1 MPIADLPI
9 YKCTILRKYNFK
21 TKRFFLLENFT
32 RRFDLKIV
40 FFPNLGQRKTKGF
53 VLNIATSTLEIP
65 IWHAERPRKKNR
77 HVTPLNDTS
86 FLAGSIA
93 GPWLPLNEVNH
104 LYIYIYFNFKTL
116 FKFPF
121 SNLRDNV
128 NFTSQFFVEQEIRN
142 DRVANFELKNH
153 LYLK

>member
-21 TKRFFLLENFT
+21 TKQFFLLENFT

-53 VLNIATSTLEIP
+53 VLNIATSTLERP
-65 IWHAERPRKKNR
+65 ERPRKKNR

-93 GPWLPLNEVNH
+93 GP
-104 LYIYIYFNFKTL
+104 
-116 FKFPF
+116 
-121 SNLRDNV
+121 
-128 NFTSQFFVEQEIRN
+128 
-142 DRVANFELKNH
+142 
-153 LYLK
+153 